1 MEKIQI
7 SENDI
12 RQMVSESV
20 KKVLKEMNVDDIAP
34 GDAEVEF
41 AKAYDIFDDP
51 GDILDILMRNASEE
65 DFRKWSE
72 WLYKE
77 RDNLRKNGIM

>member
-1 MEKIQI
+1 MAKMQI
-7 SENDI
+7 SEKDI

-34 GDAEVEF
+34 GEAEVEF
-41 AKAYDIFDDP
+41 AKACDIFDDL
-51 GDILDILMRNASEE
+51 GDILDILLRNASEE

-77 RDNLRKNGIM
+77 RDDLRKKGIM

>member
-1 MEKIQI
+1 MAKIQI
-7 SENDI
+7 NENDI
-12 RQMVSESV
+12 RQMVDESV
-20 KKVLKEMNVDDIAP
+20 KKVLKEMNIDDMAF

-41 AKAYDIFDDP
+41 AKAYDNFDDP
-51 GDILDILMRNASEE
+51 EEVLDILMRNASEE

-77 RDNLRKNGIM
+77 YNNLS